1 MDLVFDSRNHPACYR
16 IVMNPR
22 AIEARHPARVIV
34 AAILIGLFLVG
45 FIALAIWQSG
55 TQIEKARMTG
65 QIVAKEFVP
74 RPEHQ
79 VTLGRRGGLTAQ
91 ESEGDYVLTV
101 EVMASGGTK
110 KPYNV
115 WVNKKRYDALKV
127 GDSFDVGPYL
137 VRE

>member
-1 MDLVFDSRNHPACYR
+1 
-16 IVMNPR
+16 MNPR
-22 AIEARHPARVIV
+22 AIKAGNPARVIV
-34 AAILIGLFLVG
+34 AAVLIGLFLAG

-55 TQIEKARMTG
+55 AQIEKARMTG

-74 RPEHQ
+74 APEHQ
-79 VTLGRRGGLTAQ
+79 VTLGRTGGLTAG
-91 ESEGDYVLTV
+91 ESEGDYILTV
-101 EVMASGGTK
+101 EVIVAGGTK

-115 WVNKKRYDALKV
+115 WVDKKRYDALKI

>member
-1 MDLVFDSRNHPACYR
+1 MNSRAFK
-16 IVMNPR
+16 
-22 AIEARHPARVIV
+22 ARHPARVIV
-34 AAILIGLFLVG
+34 AAASIGLFLVG
-45 FIALAIWQSG
+45 FLALAIWQSG
-55 TQIEKARMTG
+55 TQIDKARMTG

-101 EVMASGGTK
+101 EVVVSGGTK

>member
-1 MDLVFDSRNHPACYR
+1 
-16 IVMNPR
+16 MNPR
-22 AIEARHPARVIV
+22 VIETRTPARVIV
-34 AAILIGLFLVG
+34 AAVLIGLFLVG
-45 FIALAIWQSG
+45 FIVLAVWQSA

-74 RPEHQ
+74 RGERQ
-79 VTLGRRGGLTAQ
+79 VTLGRKGGLTAR
-91 ESEGDYVLTV
+91 ESEGEYILAV
-101 EVMASGGTK
+101 EVLAAGGEK

-115 WVNKKRYDALKV
+115 WVDKKRYEAVKI